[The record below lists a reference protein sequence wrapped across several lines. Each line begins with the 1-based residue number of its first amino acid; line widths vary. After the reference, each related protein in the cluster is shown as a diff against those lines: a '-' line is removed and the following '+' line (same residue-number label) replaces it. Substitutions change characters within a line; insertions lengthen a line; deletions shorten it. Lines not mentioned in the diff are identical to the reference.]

1 MQRPSHNLKQFR
13 APVLDAIKQ
22 MNRSLFLL
30 LIFLTG
36 CIETQTVAI
45 GPPPTHDQS
54 VALVQEYVHKAFVD
68 PHSIQ
73 DLTIEPPVQQGG
85 RWVIYFSSNSK
96 NRMGGYTGIQRSKL
110 LLDKNNQIDWNAQ
123 QLEMVRE
130 NDQMPI

>member
-1 MQRPSHNLKQFR
+1 MHRPSHNFALPNAGRNQK
-13 APVLDAIKQ
+13 
-22 MNRSLFLL
+22 MNRSMFLL

-36 CIETQTVAI
+36 CVETQTVAI

-54 VALVQEYVHKAFVD
+54 VALVQECVHKAFVD

-96 NRMGGYTGIQRSKL
+96 NRTGGYTGIQRSKL

-130 NDQMPI
+130 SDQMPI